1 MDPETPI
8 TATVLA
14 RSLSEI
20 LNRVKYGGERFLI
33 RRGGKVVG
41 SLGPAGAGKRP
52 AITLRS
58 LAHRMRGNEL
68 PGDGFA
74 DDLEAI
80 QAAQGEMEIPP
91 WPS

>member
-8 TATVLA
+8 TATALA

-41 SLGPAGAGKRP
+41 SLGPARAEARP
-52 AITLRS
+52 GITLRE
-58 LAHRMRGNEL
+58 LAHRMRDTSL

>member
-33 RRGGKVVG
+33 RRGGKLVG
-41 SLGPAGAGKRP
+41 ALGPAQVETRP
-52 AITLRS
+52 KITLRE
-58 LAHRMRGNEL
+58 LARRMRGIDL

-80 QAAQGEMEIPP
+80 QDTQGEMEIPP